1 MDDKNKDDIRKRLE
15 ELRKENNRKNGGND
29 GGRSPFFGSAFVF
42 IMIIA
47 LFFAFVFYTQD
58 VQNYFQEKKD
68 VPYTEF
74 VADIKSGKFSKIEE
88 KDDKLIAVVRENN
101 KNVVYSTRK
110 ITERV
115 GNDPTIVNAVNNKKV
130 ELVVG
135 APSQGAVFLALLVNF
150 LPIIIMIIL
159 MIYLAKK
166 MMGNGQGG
174 PGNIFGFG
182 KSRADKLDKKPDVK
196 FDDVAGVDGAK
207 EELKEVVDFLKNPE
221 KYTKAGARVPKGVLL
236 LGRPGTGKTL
246 LAKAVAGES
255 GASFF
260 SISGSEFVEMFVGVG
275 ASRVRDLFE
284 KAKSSSPS
292 IIFIDE
298 IDAIGR
304 KRSVGKNSGSNDE
317 REQTLNQL
325 LVEMDGFETDAKVI
339 VIAATNREDVLDPA
353 LLRAGRFDRRINVDA
368 PDLQG
373 RIAILKVHARNKKLA
388 SDVRLE
394 DIAKITPGFVGADL
408 ANLLNE
414 AAILAARKASDTITM
429 EDLDEAVDKIG
440 MGLGQKGKII
450 KPEEKRLLAYHE
462 AGHAVMTELTPGAD
476 PVHKVTI
483 IPRGDAGGFMMPLPE
498 EKLVTTSKEMLAEIK
513 VLFGGRAAEDLV
525 LDDISTGAY
534 SDIKRATRLARAYV
548 ESVGMSKKLGPVNL
562 ENSDEEYTFT
572 SNKSN
577 ETIREIDLEIR
588 EILNNEYRQTVETL
602 RANREK
608 LDGIAELLLK
618 KETITG
624 DEVRKIISG
633 VSVQELLNNSPKK
646 DASDSGNKQE
656 NKTEEVKVVPEN
668 VVEDKKPSE
677 VKTAEEKPVE
687 NKKEEIKEE
696 KIEEVKEVQPEEVK
710 IEEPK
715 IEQTEPEKK
724 EVAEVPNVENILP
737 QENNIVSEPQ
747 EAQPQKIEI
756 PEHVEIPSVTEN
768 IEHTE
773 FIEPVESIE
782 NVPNS
787 GNIENLQPIE
797 NIENVEQIAQ
807 PQNTENVENI
817 VNEENILPQE
827 IQEVKENLHEI
838 GNNVQENP
846 FETGNVPEN
855 IFEGN
860 EETEQKHNI
869 ADSVTEELQVDTNN
883 FSGIAE
889 GFVQEEVK
897 AEENVISND
906 VENND
911 INEENLVK
919 EEKKEKKIE
928 IPSFMK

>member
-74 VADIKSGKFSKIEE
+74 VADIKSGKFTKIEE

-562 ENSDEEYTFT
+562 ENSDEEFTFT

-687 NKKEEIKEE
+687 NKKEEVKEEIKEE
-696 KIEEVKEVQPEEVK
+696 K

-756 PEHVEIPSVTEN
+756 PEHVEILSVTEN
-768 IEHTE
+768 VEHTE

-782 NVPNS
+782 NIPNI
-787 GNIENLQPIE
+787 GNIENVQPIE
-797 NIENVEQIAQ
+797 NIENIEQIAQ

-817 VNEENILPQE
+817 VNEEIILPQE

-860 EETEQKHNI
+860 EETGQKHNI

-911 INEENLVK
+911 INEENSVK

>member
-1 MDDKNKDDIRKRLE
+1 MDDKNKDDIRRRLE
-15 ELRKENNRKNGGND
+15 ELRKENNRKKGGND
-29 GGRSPFFGSAFVF
+29 GGKKPFLSSPLVF
-42 IMIIA
+42 IMIIL
-47 LFFAFVFYTQD
+47 LFFTFVFYTQD
-58 VQNYFQEKKD
+58 VQSYFQDKKE

-74 VADIKSGKFSKIEE
+74 VANIKNGKFRKIEE
-88 KDDKLIAVVRENN
+88 KDDKLVSVVRENN
-101 KNVVYSTRK
+101 KDVVYSTRK

-115 GNDPTIVNAVNNKKV
+115 GNDPNIVNAVNTKKV

-135 APSQGAVFLALLVNF
+135 APSQGAVFLAIVLNF
-150 LPIIIMIIL
+150 LPVIIMVIL
-159 MIYLAKK
+159 MIYLGRR

-373 RIAILKVHARNKKLA
+373 RVAILKVHAKNKKLA
-388 SDVRLE
+388 DDVRLE

-414 AAILAARKASDTITM
+414 AAILAARRSSDTIKM

-483 IPRGDAGGFMMPLPE
+483 IPRGEAGGFMMPLPE

-562 ENSDEEYTFT
+562 ENSDEEFTFT

-588 EILNNEYRQTVETL
+588 QILNDEYRQTVETL
-602 RANREK
+602 KENRAK

-633 VSVQELLNNSPKK
+633 VSVQELLGNSEKK
-646 DASDSGNKQE
+646 DSSDLENKQE
-656 NKTEEVKVVPEN
+656 SKTEEIKNSEN
-668 VVEDKKPSE
+668 VTNNNPSE
-677 VKTAEEKPVE
+677 NSSVEEKPVE
-687 NKKEEIKEE
+687 NKEEEIKEEIKEA
-696 KIEEVKEVQPEEVK
+696 KSEEIKNEEIAKEETKPEEVHNN
-710 IEEPK
+710 EDFS
-715 IEQTEPEKK
+715 
-724 EVAEVPNVENILP
+724 
-737 QENNIVSEPQ
+737 QENNIISEHQ
-747 EAQPQKIEI
+747 EVQNQNKEN
-756 PEHVEIPSVTEN
+756 TEN
-768 IEHTE
+768 IQNPTNMENNAQQENQEIAENDKVSEKYPENDNNSSDGENTGTVNNISEE
-773 FIEPVESIE
+773 FFGESV
-782 NVPNS
+782 NND
-787 GNIENLQPIE
+787 
-797 NIENVEQIAQ
+797 
-807 PQNTENVENI
+807 NI
-817 VNEENILPQE
+817 VSDVFEKNEEESHKCESSDNGTEELKVDTDNFSGIS
-827 IQEVKENLHEI
+827 KEF
-838 GNNVQENP
+838 VQENP
-846 FETGNVPEN
+846 EIEIKSDEKTDDEAQNDSSN
-855 IFEGN
+855 N
-860 EETEQKHNI
+860 EI
-869 ADSVTEELQVDTNN
+869 EEKT
-883 FSGIAE
+883 
-889 GFVQEEVK
+889 K
-897 AEENVISND
+897 
-906 VENND
+906 
-911 INEENLVK
+911 
-919 EEKKEKKIE
+919 EKKEKKIE
-928 IPSFMK
+928 LPSFMR

>member
-1 MDDKNKDDIRKRLE
+1 MDDKNKDDIRRRLE
-15 ELRKENNRKNGGND
+15 ELRKENNRKKGGND
-29 GGRSPFFGSAFVF
+29 GGKKPFLSSPLVF
-42 IMIIA
+42 IMIIL
-47 LFFAFVFYTQD
+47 LFFTFVFYTQD
-58 VQNYFQEKKD
+58 VQSYFQDKKE

-74 VADIKSGKFSKIEE
+74 VANIKNGKFRKIEE
-88 KDDKLIAVVRENN
+88 KDDKLVSVVRENN
-101 KNVVYSTRK
+101 KDVVYSTRK

-115 GNDPTIVNAVNNKKV
+115 GNDPNIVNAVNTKKV

-135 APSQGAVFLALLVNF
+135 APSQGAVFLAIVLNF
-150 LPIIIMIIL
+150 LPVIIMIIL
-159 MIYLAKK
+159 MIYLGRR

-373 RIAILKVHARNKKLA
+373 RVAILKVHAKNKKLA
-388 SDVRLE
+388 DDVRLE

-414 AAILAARKASDTITM
+414 AAILAARRSSDTIKM

-562 ENSDEEYTFT
+562 ENSDEEFTFT

-588 EILNNEYRQTVETL
+588 QILNDEYRQTVETL
-602 RANREK
+602 RENREK

-633 VSVQELLNNSPKK
+633 VSVQELLGNSEKK
-646 DASDSGNKQE
+646 NSSDLENKQE
-656 NKTEEVKVVPEN
+656 SKTEEIKNSEDVTNNNSSEN
-668 VVEDKKPSE
+668 SSV
-677 VKTAEEKPVE
+677 EEKPVE
-687 NKKEEIKEE
+687 NKEEEIKEEIKEA
-696 KIEEVKEVQPEEVK
+696 KSEEIKNEESAKEETKPEEV
-710 IEEPK
+710 
-715 IEQTEPEKK
+715 
-724 EVAEVPNVENILP
+724 NNNENFS
-737 QENNIVSEPQ
+737 QENNITSEHQ
-747 EAQPQKIEI
+747 EVQNQNKEN
-756 PEHVEIPSVTEN
+756 TEN
-768 IEHTE
+768 IQNPTN
-773 FIEPVESIE
+773 VENNVRQVNQEIAE
-782 NVPNS
+782 NDKISEKYPENDNNS
-787 GNIENLQPIE
+787 SNGE
-797 NIENVEQIAQ
+797 NIETVNNISEESFGESV
-807 PQNTENVENI
+807 NNDNI
-817 VNEENILPQE
+817 VSDVFEKNEEESYKCESSDNGTEELKVDTDNFSGIS
-827 IQEVKENLHEI
+827 KEF
-838 GNNVQENP
+838 VQENP
-846 FETGNVPEN
+846 EIELKSEEKTDDEAQNDSGN
-855 IFEGN
+855 N
-860 EETEQKHNI
+860 EI
-869 ADSVTEELQVDTNN
+869 EE
-883 FSGIAE
+883 
-889 GFVQEEVK
+889 K
-897 AEENVISND
+897 A
-906 VENND
+906 
-911 INEENLVK
+911 K
-919 EEKKEKKIE
+919 EKKEKKIE
-928 IPSFMK
+928 LPSFMR

>member
-1 MDDKNKDDIRKRLE
+1 MDDKNKDDIRRRLE
-15 ELRKENNRKNGGND
+15 ELRKENNRKKDGND
-29 GGRSPFFGSAFVF
+29 GGKKPFLSSPFVF
-42 IMIIA
+42 IMIIL
-47 LFFAFVFYTQD
+47 LFFTFVFYTQD
-58 VQNYFQEKKD
+58 VQSYFQDKKE

-74 VADIKSGKFSKIEE
+74 VANIKNGKFRKIEE
-88 KDDKLIAVVRENN
+88 KDDKLVSVVRENN
-101 KNVVYSTRK
+101 KDVVYSTRK

-115 GNDPTIVNAVNNKKV
+115 GNDPNIVNAVNTKKV

-135 APSQGAVFLALLVNF
+135 APSQGAVFLAIILNF
-150 LPIIIMIIL
+150 LPIIIMVIL
-159 MIYLAKK
+159 MIYLGRR

-373 RIAILKVHARNKKLA
+373 RVAILKVHAKNKKLA
-388 SDVRLE
+388 DDVRLE

-414 AAILAARKASDTITM
+414 AAILAARRSSDTIKM

-498 EKLVTTSKEMLAEIK
+498 EKLVTTSREMLAEIK

-562 ENSDEEYTFT
+562 ENSDEEFTFT

-588 EILNNEYRQTVETL
+588 QILNDEYRQTVETL
-602 RANREK
+602 RENREK

-633 VSVQELLNNSPKK
+633 VSVQELLGNSEKK
-646 DASDSGNKQE
+646 DSSDLENKQE
-656 NKTEEVKVVPEN
+656 SKTEEIKNSEN
-668 VVEDKKPSE
+668 VTNNNPSE
-677 VKTAEEKPVE
+677 NSSVEEKPVE
-687 NKKEEIKEE
+687 NKEEEIKEEIKEAKSE
-696 KIEEVKEVQPEEVK
+696 EIKNEEIAKEETKLEEVH
-710 IEEPK
+710 
-715 IEQTEPEKK
+715 
-724 EVAEVPNVENILP
+724 NNENFS
-737 QENNIVSEPQ
+737 QENNITSEHQ
-747 EAQPQKIEI
+747 EVQNQNKEN
-756 PEHVEIPSVTEN
+756 TEN
-768 IEHTE
+768 IQNPTN
-773 FIEPVESIE
+773 VENNVHQVNQEIAE
-782 NVPNS
+782 NDKISEKYLENDNNS
-787 GNIENLQPIE
+787 SNGE
-797 NIENVEQIAQ
+797 NIETVNNISEESFGESVNND
-807 PQNTENVENI
+807 NTVSDVFEK
-817 VNEENILPQE
+817 NEEESHKCESSDNGTEELKVDTDNFSGIS
-827 IQEVKENLHEI
+827 KEF
-838 GNNVQENP
+838 VQENP
-846 FETGNVPEN
+846 EIEIKSDEKTDDEAQNDSSN
-855 IFEGN
+855 N
-860 EETEQKHNI
+860 EI
-869 ADSVTEELQVDTNN
+869 EEKT
-883 FSGIAE
+883 
-889 GFVQEEVK
+889 K
-897 AEENVISND
+897 
-906 VENND
+906 
-911 INEENLVK
+911 
-919 EEKKEKKIE
+919 EKKEKKIE
-928 IPSFMK
+928 LPSFMR